1 MATTIV
7 CDKMA
12 EILFLFVVGPTHTA
26 GFILAGEDFDLVM
39 Y

>member
-7 CDKMA
+7 FDKMA
-12 EILFLFVVGPTHTA
+12 EILFLFLVGPTHGA
-26 GFILAGEDFDLVM
+26 ASDIAGEDFDLVI